1 MNKRKRE
8 ENSLLADR
16 DLKERTGLWVQG
28 GDALKKM
35 VTTYSLR
42 RALK

>member
-8 ENSLLADR
+8 ENSLLAGR
-16 DLKERTGLWVQG
+16 ELKERAGLWVQRG
-28 GDALKKM
+28 AALVET
-35 VTTYSLR
+35 VTMYSLR